1 MKQEGGTSGFQL
13 EALNAKATPFG
24 VYDRAFIEA
33 VESRWLSLLDSMSY
47 DGYRRGRVVL
57 QFHLTHDGRIT
68 DMKVLENTVGETLGL
83 LCQKAVLDPAPFDRW
98 PREMRLLVD
107 KDYRDI
113 QFAFYYN

>member
-1 MKQEGGTSGFQL
+1 
-13 EALNAKATPFG
+13 
-24 VYDRAFIEA
+24 
-33 VESRWLSLLDSMSY
+33 MSY

-57 QFHLTHDGRIT
+57 QFHLNPDGRIT

-83 LCQKAVLDPAPFDRW
+83 LCQKAVLDPSPFDKW